1 MTTAAPRFCVLYQTA
16 SFAQR
21 NITSDPETG
30 IGKWSDDDIKKA
42 LTEGITP
49 TGGHLSPPMP
59 FPWFKNMTAEDLD
72 AVVAFVR
79 TIPPINNKVERT
91 AFQLKAFP

>member
-1 MTTAAPRFCVLYQTA
+1 MYQTA